1 MRTNT
6 IKPLSSFIFLLAF
19 AILLGCQ
26 PKEHVDITLPGFFQ
40 KGELLFQGDKP
51 YSGLAK
57 EAYIMTGELIKGKYE
72 KGLKQG
78 EWVSHHENGKIM
90 TLLNYLDGKETGPIM
105 SKYENGNPLLQ
116 GALLNGLE
124 DGEWKLFYEN
134 GQLLSRSTFQKGG
147 RVGVREEFYEDGSV
161 WFKKQYENG
170 QEVSCEG
177 DC

>member
-1 MRTNT
+1 MSTNT

-26 PKEHVDITLPGFFQ
+26 PKEYVDITLPGFSQ
-40 KGELLFQGDKP
+40 KEELLYQGDEP

-78 EWVSHHENGKIM
+78 EWVSNHENGKIM
-90 TLLNYLDGKETGPIM
+90 TLLNYQDGKETGPSM
-105 SKYENGNPLLQ
+105 SNYENGNPMLQ

-134 GQLLSRSTFQKGG
+134 GQLLSRSTFQKGV
-147 RVGVREEFYEDGSV
+147 RVGVREEFYEDGGFRERSRRR
-161 WFKKQYENG
+161 ENS
-170 QEVSCEG
+170 Q
-177 DC
+177 